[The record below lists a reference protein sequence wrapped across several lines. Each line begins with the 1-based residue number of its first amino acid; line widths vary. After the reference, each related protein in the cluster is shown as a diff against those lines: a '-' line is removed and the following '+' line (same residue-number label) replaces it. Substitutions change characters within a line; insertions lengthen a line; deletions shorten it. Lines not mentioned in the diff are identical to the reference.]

1 MSLPA
6 TTSFDLYKGDT
17 LRFRMYLKSSGS
29 AYAIAGTASFS
40 GGVKENKT
48 SASVVHPMT
57 ATVESASAGQV
68 LITLSAST
76 SALLSATKNWIYDIQ
91 MNEDGI
97 IKTLLSGNIFVTDQV
112 TTG

>member
-6 TTSFDLYKGDT
+6 TTSFDLYRGDT

-29 AYAIAGTASFS
+29 AYAIDASASFS
-40 GGVKENKT
+40 GGIKENKT
-48 SASVVHPMT
+48 SASTVYPMT

-76 SALLSATKNWIYDIQ
+76 SALLSASKNCIYDVQ
-91 MNEDGI
+91 MNEAGI
-97 IKTLLSGNIFVTDQV
+97 IKTLLSGNVFVTDQV